1 MDFQVIATTMCSLI
15 IIVIAGFVSHKR
27 GIINEEFERKLSG
40 FVIKVTC
47 PALLIS
53 STMGDK
59 MPDREHIPM
68 LLLVSLLTY
77 VILIPLA
84 YVQPVLMRVKRD
96 LRGMYSFMLTYSNVG
111 FIGYPVVAS
120 IFGSDAVFYACIL
133 NVFNTITVFI
143 WGVMFISGEN
153 LKDGFRFRLFISPAM
168 VATYISV
175 IIVVLNLHTPK
186 AIAMPLS
193 ILGNMTVPSSLIV
206 IGAAL
211 AEIPT
216 RKMVGTPHI
225 FMMCF
230 LKLLV
235 LPLLVYYAMIMI
247 GIDTRISSIN
257 MILIA
262 MPVASF
268 GTMFCM
274 QMGKDET
281 TMSQGTFWT
290 TLLSVVSIPLLAMF
304 IA

>member
-84 YVQPVLMRVKRD
+84 YIQPVLMRVKRD

-153 LKDGFRFRLFISPAM
+153 LKNGFRFRLFVSPAM
-168 VATYISV
+168 IATYISV
-175 IIVVLNLHTPK
+175 IIVILNLHTPK

-225 FMMCF
+225 FIMCF

-290 TLLSVVSIPLLAMF
+290 TLLSVVSIPLLAML

>member
-15 IIVIAGFVSHKR
+15 IIVIAGFISHKR

-68 LLLVSLLTY
+68 LLLVSFLTY
-77 VILIPLA
+77 FILIPLA
-84 YVQPVLMRVKRD
+84 YIQPVLMRVKRD

-153 LKDGFRFRLFISPAM
+153 LKKGFRFRLFVSPAM
-168 VATYISV
+168 IATYISV
-175 IIVVLNLHTPK
+175 IIVILNLHTPK

-225 FMMCF
+225 FIMCF

-290 TLLSVVSIPLLAMF
+290 TLLSVVSIPLLAMLV
-304 IA
+304 A

>member
-1 MDFQVIATTMCSLI
+1 MDFQVIATTMCSLF
-15 IIVIAGFVSHKR
+15 IIVIAGYFSHRR

-59 MPDREHIPM
+59 MPDREHIPL

-153 LKDGFRFRLFISPAM
+153 LKDGFRFRLFVSPAM
-168 VATYISV
+168 IATYISV

-225 FMMCF
+225 FIMCF

-235 LPLLVYYAMIMI
+235 LPLLVYYAMILI
-247 GIDTRISSIN
+247 GVDTRISSIN

-290 TLLSVVSIPLLAMF
+290 TLLSVVSIPLLAML

>member
-1 MDFQVIATTMCSLI
+1 MDFQLIATTMCSLI
-15 IIVIAGFVSHKR
+15 IIVIAGFISHKR

-84 YVQPVLMRVKRD
+84 YIQPVLMRVKRD

-153 LKDGFRFRLFISPAM
+153 LKDGFRFRLFVSPAM
-168 VATYISV
+168 IATYISV

-225 FMMCF
+225 FIMCF

-290 TLLSVVSIPLLAMF
+290 TLLSVVSIPLLAMLV
-304 IA
+304 A

>member
-1 MDFQVIATTMCSLI
+1 MDFQVIATTMCSLL
-15 IIVIAGFVSHKR
+15 IIVIAGYFSHKR

-84 YVQPVLMRVKRD
+84 YIQPVLMRVRQD

-133 NVFNTITVFI
+133 NVFNTITGFI

-153 LKDGFRFRLFISPAM
+153 LKDGFRFRLFVSPAM
-168 VATYISV
+168 IATYISV

-225 FMMCF
+225 FIMCF

-235 LPLLVYYAMIMI
+235 LPLLVYYAMIFI
-247 GIDTRISSIN
+247 GVDTRISSIN

-290 TLLSVVSIPLLAMF
+290 TLLSVVSIPLLAML

>member
-15 IIVIAGFVSHKR
+15 IIVIAGFISHKR

-84 YVQPVLMRVKRD
+84 YIQPVLMRVKRN

-120 IFGSDAVFYACIL
+120 IFGPDAVFYACIL

-153 LKDGFRFRLFISPAM
+153 LKNGFRFRLFVSPAM
-168 VATYISV
+168 IATYISV
-175 IIVVLNLHTPK
+175 IIVILNLHTPK

-225 FMMCF
+225 FIMCF

-247 GIDTRISSIN
+247 GIDARISSIN

-290 TLLSVVSIPLLAMF
+290 TLLSVVSIPLLAML

>member
-168 VATYISV
+168 IATYISV

-290 TLLSVVSIPLLAMF
+290 SLLSVVIIPLLAMF

>member
-59 MPDREHIPM
+59 MPDREHIPV

-77 VILIPLA
+77 LILIPLA
-84 YVQPVLMRVKRD
+84 YIQPVLMRVKRD

-153 LKDGFRFRLFISPAM
+153 LKDGFRFRLFVSPAM
-168 VATYISV
+168 IATYISV

-290 TLLSVVSIPLLAMF
+290 TLLSVVSIPLLAMLV
-304 IA
+304 A

>member
-1 MDFQVIATTMCSLI
+1 MDFQVIATTMCSLL
-15 IIVIAGFVSHKR
+15 IIVIAGYFSHKR

-84 YVQPVLMRVKRD
+84 YIQPVLMRVRQD

-153 LKDGFRFRLFISPAM
+153 LKDGFRFRLFVSPAM
-168 VATYISV
+168 IATYISV

-225 FMMCF
+225 FIMCF

-235 LPLLVYYAMIMI
+235 LPLLVYYAMLFI
-247 GIDTRISSIN
+247 GVDTRISSIN

-290 TLLSVVSIPLLAMF
+290 TLLSVVSIPLLAML

>member
-40 FVIKVTC
+40 FVIRVTC

-84 YVQPVLMRVKRD
+84 YIQPVLMRVKRD

-153 LKDGFRFRLFISPAM
+153 LKNGFRFRLFVSPAM
-168 VATYISV
+168 IATYISV
-175 IIVVLNLHTPK
+175 VIVILNLHTPK

-225 FMMCF
+225 FIMCF

-235 LPLLVYYAMIMI
+235 LPLLVYYAMIII

-290 TLLSVVSIPLLAMF
+290 TLLSVVSIPLLAML

>member
-1 MDFQVIATTMCSLI
+1 MDFQVIATTMCSLL
-15 IIVIAGFVSHKR
+15 IIVIAGYFSHKR

-84 YVQPVLMRVKRD
+84 YIQPVLMRVRRD

-153 LKDGFRFRLFISPAM
+153 LKDGFRFRLFVSPAM
-168 VATYISV
+168 IATYISV

-225 FMMCF
+225 FIMCF

-235 LPLLVYYAMIMI
+235 LPLLVYYAMLFI
-247 GIDTRISSIN
+247 GVDTRISSIN

-290 TLLSVVSIPLLAMF
+290 TLLSVVSIPLLAML

>member
-168 VATYISV
+168 IATYISV

-290 TLLSVVSIPLLAMF
+290 TLLSVISIPLLAMF

>member
-1 MDFQVIATTMCSLI
+1 MCSLI

-84 YVQPVLMRVKRD
+84 YIQPVLMRVKRD

-153 LKDGFRFRLFISPAM
+153 LKDGFRFRLFVSPAM
-168 VATYISV
+168 IATYISV

-290 TLLSVVSIPLLAMF
+290 TLLSVVSIPLLAMLV
-304 IA
+304 A

>member
-15 IIVIAGFVSHKR
+15 IIVIAGFISHKR

-84 YVQPVLMRVKRD
+84 YIQPVLMRVKRD

-153 LKDGFRFRLFISPAM
+153 LKDGFRFRLFVSPAM
-168 VATYISV
+168 IATYISV
-175 IIVVLNLHTPK
+175 IIVILNLHTPK

-281 TMSQGTFWT
+281 TMSQGTLWT
-290 TLLSVVSIPLLAMF
+290 TLLSVVSIPLLAML

>member
-15 IIVIAGFVSHKR
+15 IIVIAGFISHKR

-68 LLLVSLLTY
+68 LLLVSFLTY
-77 VILIPLA
+77 FILIPLA
-84 YVQPVLMRVKRD
+84 YIQPVLMRVKRD

-143 WGVMFISGEN
+143 WGVMFISGDN
-153 LKDGFRFRLFISPAM
+153 LKNGFRFRLFVSHAM
-168 VATYISV
+168 IATYISV
-175 IIVVLNLHTPK
+175 IIVILNLHTPK

-225 FMMCF
+225 FIMCF

-235 LPLLVYYAMIMI
+235 LPLLVYYAIIMI

-290 TLLSVVSIPLLAMF
+290 TLLSVVSIPLLAMLV
-304 IA
+304 A

>member
-15 IIVIAGFVSHKR
+15 IIVIAGFISHKR

-59 MPDREHIPM
+59 MPDRDHIPM

-84 YVQPVLMRVKRD
+84 YIQPVLMRVKPD

-120 IFGSDAVFYACIL
+120 IFGPDAVFYACIL

-153 LKDGFRFRLFISPAM
+153 LKNGFRFRLFVSPAM
-168 VATYISV
+168 IATYISV

-225 FMMCF
+225 FIMCF

-247 GIDTRISSIN
+247 GIDPRISSIN

-290 TLLSVVSIPLLAMF
+290 TLLSVVSIPLLAMLV
-304 IA
+304 A

>member
-1 MDFQVIATTMCSLI
+1 MDFQVIATTMCSMI
-15 IIVIAGFVSHKR
+15 IIVIAGFMSHKR

-68 LLLVSLLTY
+68 LLLVSFLTY
-77 VILIPLA
+77 FILIPLA
-84 YVQPVLMRVKRD
+84 YIQPVLMRVKRD
-96 LRGMYSFMLTYSNVG
+96 LRGMYGFMLTYSNVG

-120 IFGSDAVFYACIL
+120 IFGPDAVFYACIL

-153 LKDGFRFRLFISPAM
+153 LKNGFRFRLFVSPAM
-168 VATYISV
+168 IATYISV
-175 IIVVLNLHTPK
+175 IIVILNLHTPK

-225 FMMCF
+225 FIMCF

-290 TLLSVVSIPLLAMF
+290 TLLSVVSIPLLAML

>member
-1 MDFQVIATTMCSLI
+1 MDFQVIATTMCSLF
-15 IIVIAGFVSHKR
+15 IIVIAGFFSHKR

-47 PALLIS
+47 PALIIS

-84 YVQPVLMRVKRD
+84 YIQPVLMRVRRD

-143 WGVMFISGEN
+143 WGVMFISGES
-153 LKDGFRFRLFISPAM
+153 LKDGFRFCLFVSPAM
-168 VATYISV
+168 IATYISV
-175 IIVVLNLHTPK
+175 IIVILNLHTPK

-225 FMMCF
+225 FIMCF

-235 LPLLVYYAMIMI
+235 LPLLVYYAMIFI
-247 GIDTRISSIN
+247 GVDTRISSIN

-290 TLLSVVSIPLLAMF
+290 TLLSVVSIPLLAML

>member
-1 MDFQVIATTMCSLI
+1 MDFQVIATTMCSLL
-15 IIVIAGFVSHKR
+15 IIVIAGYFSHKR

-84 YVQPVLMRVKRD
+84 YIQPVLMRVRRD

-153 LKDGFRFRLFISPAM
+153 LKDGFRFRLFVSPAM
-168 VATYISV
+168 IATYISV

-304 IA
+304 IG

>member
-84 YVQPVLMRVKRD
+84 YVQPVLMRVKRN

-168 VATYISV
+168 IATYISV

-225 FMMCF
+225 FVMCF

-304 IA
+304 IG

>member
-1 MDFQVIATTMCSLI
+1 MDFQVIATTMCSLF
-15 IIVIAGFVSHKR
+15 IIVIAGYLSHRR

-153 LKDGFRFRLFISPAM
+153 LKDGFRFRLFVSPAM
-168 VATYISV
+168 IATYISV

-225 FMMCF
+225 FIMCF

-235 LPLLVYYAMIMI
+235 LPLLVYYAMILI
-247 GIDTRISSIN
+247 GVDTRISSIN

-290 TLLSVVSIPLLAMF
+290 TLLSVVSIPLLAML

>member
-84 YVQPVLMRVKRD
+84 YIQPVLMRVKRD

-120 IFGSDAVFYACIL
+120 IFGPDAVFYACIL

-153 LKDGFRFRLFISPAM
+153 LKNGFRFRLFVSPAM
-168 VATYISV
+168 IATYISV
-175 IIVVLNLHTPK
+175 IIVILNLHTPK

-225 FMMCF
+225 FIMCF

-290 TLLSVVSIPLLAMF
+290 TLLSVVSIPLLAML

>member
-15 IIVIAGFVSHKR
+15 IIVIAGFISHKR

-84 YVQPVLMRVKRD
+84 YIQPLLMRVKRD

-120 IFGSDAVFYACIL
+120 IFGPDAVFYACIL

-153 LKDGFRFRLFISPAM
+153 LKNGFRFRLFVSPAM
-168 VATYISV
+168 IATYISV
-175 IIVVLNLHTPK
+175 IIVILNLHTPK

-225 FMMCF
+225 FIMCF

-290 TLLSVVSIPLLAMF
+290 TLLSVVSIPLLAML

>member
-1 MDFQVIATTMCSLI
+1 MDFQVIATTMCSLL
-15 IIVIAGFVSHKR
+15 IIVIVGYFSHRR

-153 LKDGFRFRLFISPAM
+153 LKDGFRFRLFVSPAM
-168 VATYISV
+168 IATYISV

-225 FMMCF
+225 FIMCF

-235 LPLLVYYAMIMI
+235 LPLLVYYAMILI
-247 GIDTRISSIN
+247 GVDTRISSIN

-290 TLLSVVSIPLLAMF
+290 TLLSVVSIPLLAML

>member
-1 MDFQVIATTMCSLI
+1 MDFQVIATTMCSLF
-15 IIVIAGFVSHKR
+15 IIVIAGFFSHKR

-47 PALLIS
+47 PALIIS

-84 YVQPVLMRVKRD
+84 YIQPVLMRVRRD

-143 WGVMFISGEN
+143 WGVMFISGES
-153 LKDGFRFRLFISPAM
+153 LKDGFRFRLFVSPAM
-168 VATYISV
+168 IATYISV
-175 IIVVLNLHTPK
+175 IIVILNLHTPK

-225 FMMCF
+225 FIMCF

-235 LPLLVYYAMIMI
+235 LPLLVYYAMIFI
-247 GIDTRISSIN
+247 GVDTRISSIN

-290 TLLSVVSIPLLAMF
+290 TLLSVVSIPLLAML

>member
-15 IIVIAGFVSHKR
+15 IIVIAGFISHKR

-84 YVQPVLMRVKRD
+84 YIQPVLMRVKRD
-96 LRGMYSFMLTYSNVG
+96 LRGMYSFMLTYSNLG

-120 IFGSDAVFYACIL
+120 IFGPDAVFYACIL

-153 LKDGFRFRLFISPAM
+153 LKNGFRFRLFVSPAM
-168 VATYISV
+168 IATYISV
-175 IIVVLNLHTPK
+175 IIVILNLHTPK

-225 FMMCF
+225 FIMCF

-235 LPLLVYYAMIMI
+235 LPLLVYYAMITI
-247 GIDTRISSIN
+247 GIDIRISSIN

-290 TLLSVVSIPLLAMF
+290 TLLSLVSIPLLAMI

>member
-84 YVQPVLMRVKRD
+84 YIQPVLMRVKRD

-153 LKDGFRFRLFISPAM
+153 LKNGFRFRLFVSPAM
-168 VATYISV
+168 IATYISV
-175 IIVVLNLHTPK
+175 VIVILNLHTPK

-225 FMMCF
+225 FIMCF

-290 TLLSVVSIPLLAMF
+290 TLLSVVSIPLLAML

>member
-1 MDFQVIATTMCSLI
+1 MDFQVIATTMCSFI
-15 IIVIAGFVSHKR
+15 IIVIAGFISHKR

-68 LLLVSLLTY
+68 LLLVSFLTY
-77 VILIPLA
+77 FILIPLA
-84 YVQPVLMRVKRD
+84 YIQPVLMRVKRD

-120 IFGSDAVFYACIL
+120 IFGPDAVFYACIL

-153 LKDGFRFRLFISPAM
+153 LKNGFRFRLFVSPAM
-168 VATYISV
+168 IATYISV
-175 IIVVLNLHTPK
+175 IIVILNLHTPK

-225 FMMCF
+225 FIMCF

-235 LPLLVYYAMIMI
+235 LPLLVYYAMITI
-247 GIDTRISSIN
+247 GINTHISSIN

-290 TLLSVVSIPLLAMF
+290 TLLSVVSIPLLAML

>member
-84 YVQPVLMRVKRD
+84 YIQPVLMRVKRD

-153 LKDGFRFRLFISPAM
+153 LKNGFRFRLFVSPAM
-168 VATYISV
+168 IATYISV
-175 IIVVLNLHTPK
+175 IIVILNLHTPK

-225 FMMCF
+225 FIMCF

-235 LPLLVYYAMIMI
+235 LPLLLYYAMIMI

-290 TLLSVVSIPLLAMF
+290 TLLSVVSIPLLAML
-304 IA
+304 IE

>member
-15 IIVIAGFVSHKR
+15 IIVIAGFISHKR

-84 YVQPVLMRVKRD
+84 YIQPVLMRVKRD

-153 LKDGFRFRLFISPAM
+153 LKDGFRFRLFVSPAM
-168 VATYISV
+168 IATYISV

-225 FMMCF
+225 FIMCF

-290 TLLSVVSIPLLAMF
+290 TLLSVVSIPLLAMLV
-304 IA
+304 A

>member
-1 MDFQVIATTMCSLI
+1 MCSLI

>member
-1 MDFQVIATTMCSLI
+1 MDFQVIATTMCSLL
-15 IIVIAGFVSHKR
+15 IIVIAGYFSHKR

-84 YVQPVLMRVKRD
+84 YIQPVLMRVRRD

-120 IFGSDAVFYACIL
+120 IFGSDAVFYACLL
-133 NVFNTITVFI
+133 NVFHTITVFI

-153 LKDGFRFRLFISPAM
+153 LKDGFRFRLFVSPAM
-168 VATYISV
+168 IATYISV

-225 FMMCF
+225 FIMCF

-235 LPLLVYYAMIMI
+235 LPLLMYYAMIFI
-247 GIDTRISSIN
+247 GVDTRISSIN

-290 TLLSVVSIPLLAMF
+290 TLLSVVSIPLLAML

>member
-47 PALLIS
+47 PALIIS

-153 LKDGFRFRLFISPAM
+153 LKDGFRFRLFVSPAM
-168 VATYISV
+168 IATYISV

>member
-1 MDFQVIATTMCSLI
+1 MDFQVIATTMCSLF
-15 IIVIAGFVSHKR
+15 IIVIAGFFSHKR

-47 PALLIS
+47 PALIIS

-84 YVQPVLMRVKRD
+84 YIQPVLIRVRRD

-120 IFGSDAVFYACIL
+120 IFGPDAVFYACIL

-143 WGVMFISGEN
+143 WGVMFISGES
-153 LKDGFRFRLFISPAM
+153 LKDGFRFRLFVSPAM
-168 VATYISV
+168 IATYISV
-175 IIVVLNLHTPK
+175 IIVILNLHTPK

-225 FMMCF
+225 FIMCF
-230 LKLLV
+230 LKLLL
-235 LPLLVYYAMIMI
+235 LPLLVYYAMIFI
-247 GIDTRISSIN
+247 GVDTRISSIN

-290 TLLSVVSIPLLAMF
+290 TLLSVVSIPLLAML

>member
-1 MDFQVIATTMCSLI
+1 MDFQVIATTMCSLF
-15 IIVIAGFVSHKR
+15 IIVIAGYFSHRR

-120 IFGSDAVFYACIL
+120 IFGTDAVFYACIL

-153 LKDGFRFRLFISPAM
+153 LKDGFRFRLFVSPAM
-168 VATYISV
+168 IATYISV

-225 FMMCF
+225 FIMCF

-235 LPLLVYYAMIMI
+235 LPLLVYYAMILI
-247 GIDTRISSIN
+247 GVDTRISSIN

-290 TLLSVVSIPLLAMF
+290 TLLSVVSIPLLAML